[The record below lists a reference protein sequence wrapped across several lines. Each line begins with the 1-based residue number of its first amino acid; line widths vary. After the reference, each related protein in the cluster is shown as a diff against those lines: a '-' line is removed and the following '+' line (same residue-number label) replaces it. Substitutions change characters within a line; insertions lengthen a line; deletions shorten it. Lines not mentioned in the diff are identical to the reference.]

1 MHGLLL
7 CPRLLDGAVPAWRA
21 TSGAC
26 CAYSVLVCQYR
37 IFDTGCVCSLRSMF
51 VFNRCGVKV
60 GTHDKQQA
68 IVWRDNGH
76 REDRHRGVPL
86 RHTLSHSKYPQPT
99 QPRALREAFS
109 LSKARPRGERPTPRA
124 RRARER
130 DALHG
135 AWSRKSA
142 KSAKMTTSSCHKL
155 DTPHTFSRS
164 GTLRARA
171 HTGTHNTPRE
181 TTHTDRTDH
190 SHRARATTK
199 LRGVARRASYA
210 VRAAQAVRVAP
221 WRSRSSRWPREGRR
235 RWRRQQSAPVMA
247 PEH

>member
-99 QPRALREAFS
+99 QPRAWALSALSSQRGLVALKGETERRETDTES
-109 LSKARPRGERPTPRA
+109 ET
-124 RRARER
+124 RARER
-130 DALHG
+130 RSPHG

-155 DTPHTFSRS
+155 DTR
-164 GTLRARA
+164 TLSLALALSARA
-171 HTGTHNTPRE
+171 HTRAH
-181 TTHTDRTDH
+181 TTHLERRHTQIAQITVTE
-190 SHRARATTK
+190 RAR
-199 LRGVARRASYA
+199 L
-210 VRAAQAVRVAP
+210 
-221 WRSRSSRWPREGRR
+221 RSSVG
-235 RWRRQQSAPVMA
+235 
-247 PEH
+247 

>member
-1 MHGLLL
+1 MINSKQSCGGTTDIERTDTEASH
-7 CPRLLDGAVPAWRA
+7 
-21 TSGAC
+21 SG
-26 CAYSVLVCQYR
+26 
-37 IFDTGCVCSLRSMF
+37 
-51 VFNRCGVKV
+51 
-60 GTHDKQQA
+60 
-68 IVWRDNGH
+68 
-76 REDRHRGVPL
+76 
-86 RHTLSHSKYPQPT
+86 TLSPT
-99 QPRALREAFS
+99 VSTHNRHNPEPALSALSSQRGLVALKGETERRETDTES
-109 LSKARPRGERPTPRA
+109 ET
-124 RRARER
+124 RARER
-130 DALHG
+130 RSPRSMVSQKCQKCQNDHKFL
-135 AWSRKSA
+135 R
-142 KSAKMTTSSCHKL
+142 HKL

>member
-99 QPRALREAFS
+99 QPRASSLSSELSERPCRSQRRDREA
-109 LSKARPRGERPTPRA
+109 RDRH
-124 RRARER
+124 RER
-130 DALHG
+130 DARERETL
-135 AWSRKSA
+135 STRSMVSQKCQ
-142 KSAKMTTSSCHKL
+142 KCQNDHKFL
-155 DTPHTFSRS
+155 PQVRHTHTLSRS

-199 LRGVARRASYA
+199 LRGVARRAR
-210 VRAAQAVRVAP
+210 VPCAAL
-221 WRSRSSRWPREGRR
+221 GRL
-235 RWRRQQSAPVMA
+235 RRQPPNAS
-247 PEH
+247 EN

>member
-76 REDRHRGVPL
+76 REETEARP
-86 RHTLSHSKYPQPT
+86 TQALSHS
-99 QPRALREAFS
+99 
-109 LSKARPRGERPTPRA
+109 
-124 RRARER
+124 
-130 DALHG
+130 
-135 AWSRKSA
+135 
-142 KSAKMTTSSCHKL
+142 
-155 DTPHTFSRS
+155 
-164 GTLRARA
+164 
-171 HTGTHNTPRE
+171 
-181 TTHTDRTDH
+181 THTTD
-190 SHRARATTK
+190 TT
-199 LRGVARRASYA
+199 
-210 VRAAQAVRVAP
+210 
-221 WRSRSSRWPREGRR
+221 
-235 RWRRQQSAPVMA
+235 QSQLSQL
-247 PEH
+247 

>member
-1 MHGLLL
+1 MIN
-7 CPRLLDGAVPAWRA
+7 
-21 TSGAC
+21 SKQ
-26 CAYSVLVCQYR
+26 S
-37 IFDTGCVCSLRSMF
+37 
-51 VFNRCGVKV
+51 CG
-60 GTHDKQQA
+60 GTTDIERTEARPTQA
-68 IVWRDNGH
+68 
-76 REDRHRGVPL
+76 
-86 RHTLSHSKYPQPT
+86 LSHRTHNRHNPEP
-99 QPRALREAFS
+99 ALSALSSQRGLVALKGETERRETDTES
-109 LSKARPRGERPTPRA
+109 ET
-124 RRARER
+124 RARER
-130 DALHG
+130 RSPRSMVSQKCQKCQND
-135 AWSRKSA
+135 
-142 KSAKMTTSSCHKL
+142 HKFL
-155 DTPHTFSRS
+155 PQVRHTHTLSRS